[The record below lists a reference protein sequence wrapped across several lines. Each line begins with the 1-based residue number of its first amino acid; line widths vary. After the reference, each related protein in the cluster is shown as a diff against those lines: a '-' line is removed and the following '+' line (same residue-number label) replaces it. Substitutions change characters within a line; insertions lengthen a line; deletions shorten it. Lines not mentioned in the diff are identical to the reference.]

1 MSDTRDPG
9 LSPELLFDRN
19 PNPMWTFD
27 ARTLRFLSVNEA
39 AIERYGYSRDEL
51 LAMTIRDIRPAV
63 GVSQLDRWLANEPGA
78 RNFPTTTRHQRKDGS
93 VLDVEIYATPFDTD
107 DGPAWLICAIDVTAR
122 KRAEAA
128 ARRLTMVVE
137 KGADGL
143 VLSDREGKVL
153 YASPAVGRMSGLPVE
168 QLVGRH
174 GPWRMH
180 PDDLAREAPR
190 VRATLQ
196 APGATHTMIARHQ
209 HGDGSWRWI
218 EATLTNLLDDPAVAA
233 VVTTTRDVTARVEA
247 EDALRDAR
255 ARLAQLLGATSA
267 VTWSL
272 ANGGRGPATFVGENV
287 RDLLGFE
294 PQDFLHDPNL
304 WWSLVHPDDVARVRA
319 EVGAFL
325 ADRGP
330 DRCAIEYRLRRK
342 TADYRWIRD
351 EVVARRDEHG
361 AVIEIIGC
369 WIDIHARREMEE
381 ALRRSEASFRTL
393 TEHLPLGA
401 LVHREGVIVYANRA
415 TAALLGYPDATA
427 LRGSSLYDLGAPAV
441 HETIRRR
448 IESFRRGTPSYHAP
462 ESGEMVRRD
471 GTRIEVEAE
480 AIRIDFDGAPAMLL
494 LLRNLTERHEMV
506 ARLAVADRMR
516 SVGMLA
522 AGVAHEINNPLSY
535 VLANLDLLATQLP
548 AFARGTSSLSQ
559 PELQTLLDDAREGAT
574 RVRDVVRDLR
584 TLSRAEDEPTG
595 AADLRQVL
603 ESCFKLADSEIRY
616 RARLVT
622 ELAPAPPARGSAS
635 RLAQVFLNLLI
646 NAAHAIPGGHADDHR
661 ITVRLR
667 TASEQRVVVEI
678 ADTGV
683 GIAPSIVGRIF
694 EPFFTTKPTG
704 EGTGLGLAICHGIV
718 KSVGGDIDVESEPGR
733 GTTFRVSLPIAD
745 AASAPAPE
753 LAPPITAARRAR
765 ILVIDDEPAIGN
777 TLRLLLEN
785 DHEVVVLTRAPDA
798 LARISDGERYDAILC
813 DLMMPEMSGIALH
826 AAIAATAPELL
837 PRMVFMT
844 GGAFTREAQDFVAR
858 CEHPPIQKPFEL
870 REISAI
876 VDRLVH
882 ATQ

>member
-1 MSDTRDPG
+1 MSDTHDPS

-39 AIERYGYSRDEL
+39 AIDRYGYSRDEF
-51 LAMTIRDIRPAV
+51 LAMTIRDIRPV
-63 GVSQLDRWLANEPGA
+63 EGGPQLERWLADAPGT
-78 RNFPTTTRHQRKDGS
+78 RDFPTTTRHRRKDGT
-93 VLDVEIYATPFDTD
+93 VLDVEVYATSFETRGSPT
-107 DGPAWLICAIDVTAR
+107 WLICAIDVTAR

-137 KGADGL
+137 KGSDGI
-143 VLSDREGKVL
+143 VLSDGAGLVL
-153 YASPAVGRMSGLPVE
+153 YASPAVGRI
-168 QLVGRH
+168 VGVPTEEIVSHR
-174 GPWRMH
+174 GPTRMH

-190 VRATLQ
+190 IREALAV
-196 APGATHTMIARHQ
+196 PGGTHTMVCRYR
-209 HGDGSWRWI
+209 HGDGSLRWI
-218 EATLTNLLDDPAVAA
+218 EATVTNLLGDPAVAA

-247 EDALRDAR
+247 EEALRDAR
-255 ARLAQLLGATSA
+255 ARLAQLLSATSA

-272 ANGGRGPATFVGENV
+272 GNGGRGPATFVGENV
-287 RDLLGFE
+287 RDLLGYE
-294 PQDFLHDPNL
+294 PEEFLHGSDL
-304 WWSLVHPDDVARVRA
+304 WWSLVHPDDSARVHA

-325 ADRGP
+325 AERGP
-330 DRCAIEYRLRRK
+330 DRCAIEYRLRHK
-342 TADYRWIRD
+342 TGDYRWIRD
-351 EVVARRDEHG
+351 EVVARRDDHG
-361 AVIEIIGC
+361 TVVEIIGC

-393 TEHLPLGA
+393 TEHLPLGV
-401 LVHREGVIVYANRA
+401 LVHREGEIAYANRA
-415 TAALLGYPDATA
+415 TAALLGYPDPTV
-427 LRGSSLYDLGAPAV
+427 LLGRSLYDLAAPAV

-448 IESFRRGTPSYHAP
+448 VEAFRRGTPHYQPP

-471 GTRIEVEAE
+471 GTRVEVEAE

-494 LLRNLTERHEMV
+494 MLRNLTERHEMV

-522 AGVAHEINNPLSY
+522 AGVAHEINNPLTY
-535 VLANLDLLATQLP
+535 VLANLDLLAMKLP
-548 AFARGTSSLSQ
+548 ALARGDS
-559 PELQTLLDDAREGAT
+559 ELKALIDDAREGAA

-584 TLSRAEDEPTG
+584 ALSRADDEPTG

-622 ELAPAPPARGSAS
+622 ELAAAPPVRGSAS

-646 NAAHAIPGGHADDHR
+646 NAAHAIPAGHADEHR

-667 TASEQRVVVEI
+667 TARDERVVVEI
-678 ADTGV
+678 ADTGM
-683 GIAPSIVGRIF
+683 GIDRSIRGRIF
-694 EPFFTTKPTG
+694 EPFFTTKPAG

-718 KSVGGDIDVESEPGR
+718 KSIGGEIAVESEPGR
-733 GTTFRVSLPIAD
+733 GTTFRVALPV
-745 AASAPAPE
+745 AAA
-753 LAPPITAARRAR
+753 APPPPPPLSRPVAAARRGR

-777 TLRLLLEN
+777 SLRLLLEK
-785 DHEVVVLTRAPDA
+785 DHDVFVLTRARDA
-798 LARISDGERYDAILC
+798 LACITGGERYDVILC

-826 AAIAATAPELL
+826 AAISATAPELL
-837 PRMVFMT
+837 PRMVFVT
-844 GGAFTREAQDFVAR
+844 GGAFTREAQDFVTR
-858 CEHPPIQKPFEL
+858 CERPPIQKPFDA
-870 REISAI
+870 REITAI

-882 ATQ
+882 GARQG